1 MQYGELARK
10 YTDVEYLSKRE
21 ISNRLGNT
29 VAESVWRQISDYREK
44 FRFPLEIKKYDRI
57 PFSIVLTPA
66 LMEIPTATER
76 LMFKLT
82 LHYNELKTL
91 QSVSDNK
98 SLDKFVKSIIK
109 EDLMVIAHADD
120 VILSEKDVEIM
131 LGGSKTHLKDS
142 HVYRYYHTLKMLMEN
157 NSIKVD
163 KQIFKELLKIINPL
177 YDEDSALLYRTVEPK
192 VSSEQLL
199 MGAPL
204 NKIGELTNALF
215 EFVDSDF
222 PLSPFINAS
231 IFYVY
236 LLYISPFEKY
246 NQELATLLFSKVLAD
261 AGYGDVAYLLSLN
274 EFLMQRKDEFEIV
287 FDEVKRS
294 GDITYG
300 VVFISRLV
308 YEAINWRMKNL
319 EKIEKPKPI
328 YSEVKV
334 IERVVEKIVEK
345 EVPIYI
351 DKNSEKQGKKP
362 TVKPI
367 ENEALDL
374 PEENEADYFLKMQ
387 KQQKENKN
395 TNNKFEFI
403 DDPFVK
409 FASGNPAT
417 TNEQFDKVVKPVK
430 SKKVKTVEVVSPSTN
445 SEVSLDLTRLE
456 GLSDEEYAQ
465 QLTEMNPLVKYHQAL
480 FFATHRVAGRFYTI
494 GQFKD
499 FADCAYETAR
509 TSMDFLTS
517 VGLYRKEQ
525 VKNKFVYTPNIKGVK

>member
-10 YTDVEYLSKRE
+10 YTDVEYLSKKE

-29 VAESVWRQISDYREK
+29 VADSVWRQISDYREK

-57 PFSIVLTPA
+57 PFSIVLTPS

-82 LHYNELKTL
+82 LHYNQLKTL

-98 SLDKFVKSIIK
+98 SLDKFVRNIIK
-109 EDLMVIAHADD
+109 EDLMVIAHTDD
-120 VILSEKDVEIM
+120 SILSEKDVEIM

-157 NSIKVD
+157 NSLKID
-163 KQIFKELLKIINPL
+163 KQIFRDILKLINPL
-177 YDEDSALLYRTVEPK
+177 FDDESGLIFRTVEPK
-192 VSSEQLL
+192 VSKEQLL

-204 NKIGELTNALF
+204 NRISELTNALF
-215 EFVDSDF
+215 EFIDSDF

-231 IFYVY
+231 VFYIY

-246 NQELATLLFSKVLAD
+246 NQEIATLLFSKVLAD
-261 AGYGDVAYLLSLN
+261 SGYGDVAYLLSLN
-274 EFLMQRKDEFEIV
+274 EFLIQRNDEFEAI

-319 EKIEKPKPI
+319 EKIETPKPI
-328 YSEVKV
+328 YSEVNV
-334 IERVVEKIVEK
+334 IERIVEKIVEK

-351 DKNSEKQGKKP
+351 EKPSEKQVKNND
-362 TVKPI
+362 VKPV
-367 ENEALDL
+367 ENLVDQESS
-374 PEENEADYFLKMQ
+374 EGEADYFLKL
-387 KQQKENKN
+387 QKEAKNKKPSEE
-395 TNNKFEFI
+395 KFEFI

-409 FASGNPAT
+409 FASDTPAT
-417 TNEQFDKVVKPVK
+417 TTEVVDKVVKPIK
-430 SKKVKTVEVVSPSTN
+430 SKKIKAIEAVDPQPN
-445 SEVSLDLTRLE
+445 SQINLDISHLE
-456 GLSDEEYAQ
+456 GLDDEEFAQ
-465 QLTEMNPLVKYHQAL
+465 QLTEMHPMLKYHQAL
-480 FFATHRVAGRFYTI
+480 FFASHRVAGRFYTI

-499 FADCAYETAR
+499 FAECAYETAR

-517 VGLYRKEQ
+517 IGLYRKEQ
-525 VKNKFVYTPNIKGVK
+525 VKNKFVYTPNQKGGK